1 MTEVTAY
8 HTEHHNQFDLIYAQT
23 LIAGP
28 SGLQLP
34 SVVSPDGISWSV
46 SAGSHLSGA
55 PGSIVESLLEA
66 FSYGQ
71 NTEDTLSAGL
81 GSVVEPAFAT
91 LADDAYTFAAST
103 LTTVGNT
110 IHLVWQGYIEEWVVS
125 GYENLAC
132 GLEWSWNV
140 GTAFGLGLLQGGA
153 NMANGVQD
161 VLADAWVG
169 GVGMFGG
176 RAGDGVDQTF
186 DFVTGLG
193 DSLSCG
199 LGEGLRWLTGNDHTN
214 YDSTGYKAGSWA
226 GVAIDCIFIV
236 KGVGKFTISQ
246 GAKLLGRTSDD
257 IAKQAGRQLA
267 PKTGLPGAGPIPRS
281 LRAMSQAE
289 KPARKFKLN
298 VNSPTTQQVLNSLGD
313 SVSTFVGKY
322 RQGKILKELP
332 SEVLDM
338 SIEDALSHSTKV
350 RKLLIAGRFVK

>member
-1 MTEVTAY
+1 M
-8 HTEHHNQFDLIYAQT
+8 
-23 LIAGP
+23 
-28 SGLQLP
+28 
-34 SVVSPDGISWSV
+34 
-46 SAGSHLSGA
+46 
-55 PGSIVESLLEA
+55 
-66 FSYGQ
+66 
-71 NTEDTLSAGL
+71 
-81 GSVVEPAFAT
+81 VEPAFAT

-125 GYENLAC
+125 GYENLAYR
-132 GLEWSWNV
+132 LEWSWNV
-140 GTAFGLGLLQGGA
+140 GTAAGLGLLQGGA

-257 IAKQAGRQLA
+257 IAKQAGKQLA
-267 PKTGLPGAGPIPRS
+267 PK
-281 LRAMSQAE
+281 
-289 KPARKFKLN
+289 
-298 VNSPTTQQVLNSLGD
+298 
-313 SVSTFVGKY
+313 
-322 RQGKILKELP
+322 
-332 SEVLDM
+332 
-338 SIEDALSHSTKV
+338 
-350 RKLLIAGRFVK
+350 IAGAVDNAITTRLGSYP